1 LQEVH
6 VEASLHTEHCADIV
20 EQAVQVVDA
29 DK

>member
-6 VEASLHTEHCADIV
+6 VEAALHSEHCADIV
-20 EQAVQVVDA
+20 EQTVQVVDA